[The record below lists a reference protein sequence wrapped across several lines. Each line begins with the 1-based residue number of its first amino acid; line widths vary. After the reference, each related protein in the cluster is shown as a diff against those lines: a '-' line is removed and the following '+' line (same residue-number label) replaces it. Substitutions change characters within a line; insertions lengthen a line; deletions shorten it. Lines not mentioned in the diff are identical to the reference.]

1 MDLSLNKLNDEFIK
15 RLICVGIDF
24 AIFILI
30 FGLFRFVENQRF
42 SSPATD
48 QFLLFLEKLNN
59 FREE

>member
-30 FGLFRFVENQRF
+30 LGYLDLSKISV
-42 SSPATD
+42 
-48 QFLLFLEKLNN
+48 FLVLRLINFCYFLKN
-59 FREE
+59 